1 MQAYLILTVPYKT
14 LNKRLQT
21 AQKHIVPEMSH
32 ILMVVAELAK
42 VLSGCPL
49 GTLWSAYWMAHGR
62 SLVLKRK
69 VVESIQVKVESTK
82 LCKRRVEQFKE

>member
-21 AQKHIVPEMSH
+21 AQKHIVPETSH

-42 VLSGCPL
+42 VFSGCPTGDSMVSL
-49 GTLWSAYWMAHGR
+49 LEGTW
-62 SLVLKRK
+62 
-69 VVESIQVKVESTK
+69 EK
-82 LCKRRVEQFKE
+82 LSPQEKGGGVHSGEG